1 MEVPSSEEHDR
12 AEAEPTPLG
21 FAILCGV
28 VAVTEVVVRKLE
40 REGLRFDPQ
49 ASLVAVLDMPLGFA
63 LDTLETAQPQMRHLV
78 VVTLNPCIE
87 YCEDL
92 WDMHPAVLLVGQDLD
107 LKTALQRAARG
118 ERYRQAPP
126 AASHL
131 TPAERRM
138 LRLLARG
145 WSNRR
150 IAAELSLQYQS
161 VLNALSSIYEKLG
174 VGNRNEAAL
183 YYWGIW
189 QALDSPPH
197 LPSFDEGLG

>member
-1 MEVPSSEEHDR
+1 VEVLPCEGHDH
-12 AEAEPTPLG
+12 AKAEPAALG

-28 VAVTEVVVRKLE
+28 AAVTEVLVRKLE
-40 REGLRFDPQ
+40 REGLRFDPA
-49 ASLVAVLDMPLGFA
+49 ASLAAVLDTPPGFA
-63 LDTLETAQPQMRHLV
+63 LDTLETAQVRSRRLV

-92 WDMHPAVLLVGQDLD
+92 WDMRPAVLLVGRHLD
-107 LKTALQRAARG
+107 LRTTLQRAARG
-118 ERYRQAPP
+118 ERYREAPP
-126 AASHL
+126 GASRL

-145 WSNRR
+145 WSNQR

-161 VLNALSSIYEKLG
+161 VLNALGSIYKKLG

-189 QALDSPPH
+189 QAIDRLPH
-197 LPSFDEGLG
+197 LPSFGQDMR